1 MEALVAIAIG
11 AMSAAGVYL
20 VLRLRTFPTVIGMTM
35 MSYAIN
41 LFLFATGRLAVNK
54 PPILHGHHGNLTDYT
69 DPLPQALTLTAIVI
83 SFGMTA
89 VVVLL
94 ALGAYIESGDDYID
108 MPETD
113 RREDRGRENGGRE

>member
-11 AMSAAGVYL
+11 AMSASGIYL
-20 VLRLRTFPTVIGMTM
+20 VLRLRTFPVVIGMTM

-41 LFLFATGRLAVNK
+41 LFLVATGRLAINK
-54 PPILHGHHGNLTDYT
+54 PPILLNHGAPDFSAYT

-94 ALGAYIESGDDYID
+94 SLGAFIEGGDDYID
-108 MPETD
+108 MPESD
-113 RREDRGRENGGRE
+113 RREDGDAE

>member
-11 AMSAAGVYL
+11 AMSASGIYL
-20 VLRLRTFPTVIGMTM
+20 VLRLRTFPVVIGMTM

-41 LFLFATGRLAVNK
+41 LFLVATGRLAVNK
-54 PPILHGHHGNLTDYT
+54 PPILQNHGAPDFSAYT

-94 ALGAYIESGDDYID
+94 SLGAFIEGGDDYID
-108 MPETD
+108 MPEAG
-113 RREDRGRENGGRE
+113 RREDGDAE

>member
-11 AMSAAGVYL
+11 AMSAAGIYL

-35 MSYAIN
+35 LSYAIN
-41 LFLFATGRLAVNK
+41 LFLVATGRLAVNK
-54 PPILHGHHGNLTDYT
+54 PPILQGHGPVDFSLYT

-94 ALGAYIESGDDYID
+94 SLGAFIEGSDDYID
-108 MPETD
+108 MPESD
-113 RREDRGRENGGRE
+113 RREDGDAE

>member
-11 AMSAAGVYL
+11 AMSAAGIYL

-35 MSYAIN
+35 LSYAIN
-41 LFLFATGRLAVNK
+41 LFLVATGRLAVDK
-54 PPILHGHHGNLTDYT
+54 PPILHGDAPWTAYT

-94 ALGAYIESGDDYID
+94 SLGAFIEGGDDYID
-108 MPETD
+108 MPEAD
-113 RREDRGRENGGRE
+113 RREDGDAE

>member
-11 AMSAAGVYL
+11 ALSASGIYL
-20 VLRLRTFPTVIGMTM
+20 VLRLRTFPVIIGMTM
-35 MSYAIN
+35 LSYAIN
-41 LFLFATGRLAVNK
+41 LFVAVSGRLAIDK
-54 PPILHGHHGNLTDYT
+54 PPILQANGDISPMLYT

-94 ALGAYIESGDDYID
+94 SLGAFLEGGDDYID
-108 MPETD
+108 MPEGD
-113 RREDRGRENGGRE
+113 RHENGKRR

>member
-11 AMSAAGVYL
+11 AMSASGIYL
-20 VLRLRTFPTVIGMTM
+20 VLRLRTFPVVIGMTM

-41 LFLFATGRLAVNK
+41 LFLVATGRLAVNK
-54 PPILHGHHGNLTDYT
+54 PPILQEGVEIYT
-69 DPLPQALTLTAIVI
+69 DPVPQALVLTAIVI

-94 ALGAYIESGDDYID
+94 SLGAFIEGGDDYID
-108 MPETD
+108 MPEAD
-113 RREDRGRENGGRE
+113 RREDGDAE

>member
-20 VLRLRTFPTVIGMTM
+20 VLRMRTFPAVIGMTM

-41 LFLFATGRLAVNK
+41 LFLVASGRLAVNM
-54 PPILHGHHGNLTDYT
+54 PPILGGTGGHT

-94 ALGAYIESGDDYID
+94 ALGAFIEGGDDYID
-108 MPETD
+108 MPESD
-113 RREDRGRENGGRE
+113 RRDTGPAGKGSDGDAA

>member
-11 AMSAAGVYL
+11 AMTAAGVHL

-41 LFLFATGRLAVNK
+41 LFLVATGRLAIDK
-54 PPILHGHHGNLTDYT
+54 PPILNGHASLSDYA

-108 MPETD
+108 MPKSD
-113 RREDRGRENGGRE
+113 RREDGAAE

>member
-11 AMSAAGVYL
+11 AMSASGIYL
-20 VLRLRTFPTVIGMTM
+20 VLRLRTFPVVIGMTM

-41 LFLFATGRLAVNK
+41 LFLVATGRLAVNK
-54 PPILHGHHGNLTDYT
+54 PPILQNHGAPDFSAYT

-89 VVVLL
+89 VIVMMS
-94 ALGAYIESGDDYID
+94 LGARFEGGDDRVD
-108 MPETD
+108 GGSDGPRNRPETTP
-113 RREDRGRENGGRE
+113 

>member
-11 AMSAAGVYL
+11 TMSAAGIYL
-20 VLRLRTFPTVIGMTM
+20 VLRLRTFPVIIGMTM

-41 LFLFATGRLAVNK
+41 LFLVATGRLAINK
-54 PPILHGHHGNLTDYT
+54 PPILHGDGHAVDFSAYT

-94 ALGAYIESGDDYID
+94 SLGAYLEGGDDYID
-108 MPETD
+108 MPEAD
-113 RREDRGRENGGRE
+113 RRENGGSE

>member
-1 MEALVAIAIG
+1 MEALIAISIG

-35 MSYAIN
+35 LSYAIN

-54 PPILHGHHGNLTDYT
+54 PPILDGYGNLIDYT

-94 ALGAYIESGDDYID
+94 ALGAFIESGDDYID
-108 MPETD
+108 MPEAD
-113 RREDRGRENGGRE
+113 RRETWGDNE

>member
-11 AMSAAGVYL
+11 AMTAAGIYL

-41 LFLFATGRLAVNK
+41 LFLVASGRLAVNK
-54 PPILHGHHGNLTDYT
+54 PPILHGDAPWTAYT

-94 ALGAYIESGDDYID
+94 ALGAYVESGDDYID
-108 MPETD
+108 MPDAD
-113 RREDRGRENGGRE
+113 RREDGDAE

>member
-11 AMSAAGVYL
+11 AMTAAGIYL

-35 MSYAIN
+35 LSYAIN
-41 LFLFATGRLAVNK
+41 LFLVATGRLAIDK
-54 PPILHGHHGNLTDYT
+54 PPILHEGAPWTAYT

-94 ALGAYIESGDDYID
+94 ALGAFVESGDDYID
-108 MPETD
+108 MPESD
-113 RREDRGRENGGRE
+113 RRETGDDTE

>member
-11 AMSAAGVYL
+11 AMTTAGIYL

-35 MSYAIN
+35 LSYAIN
-41 LFLFATGRLAVNK
+41 LFLVATGRLAVDK
-54 PPILHGHHGNLTDYT
+54 PPILDSYGKTLADYT

-94 ALGAYIESGDDYID
+94 ALGAYVESGDDYID
-108 MPETD
+108 MPESD
-113 RREDRGRENGGRE
+113 RRESGDAE